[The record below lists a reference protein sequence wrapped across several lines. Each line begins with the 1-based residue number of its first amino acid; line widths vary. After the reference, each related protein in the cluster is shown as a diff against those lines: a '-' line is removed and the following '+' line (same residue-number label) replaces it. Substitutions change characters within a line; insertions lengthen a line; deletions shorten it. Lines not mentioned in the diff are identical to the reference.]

1 MTTTELEQLMLAHKC
16 GFAVFTCDEGYC
28 CELYSAPEHGEEM
41 LGHGSGPSVVEA
53 VYEALKSKCGKDVM
67 APMF

>member
-16 GFAVFTCDEGYC
+16 GFCVFTEGDGYG
-28 CELYSAPEHGEEM
+28 CEMVDGM
-41 LGHGSGPSVVEA
+41 DNDVIGKGFGPSIVEA
-53 VYEALKSKCGKDVM
+53 VYEALKSKFGKDVM